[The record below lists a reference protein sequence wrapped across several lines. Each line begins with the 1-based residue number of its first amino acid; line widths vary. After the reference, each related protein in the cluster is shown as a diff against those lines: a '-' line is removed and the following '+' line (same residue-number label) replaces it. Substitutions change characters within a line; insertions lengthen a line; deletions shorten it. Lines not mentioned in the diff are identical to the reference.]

1 MSGHFDNHAH
11 SWYSNLRLLDC
22 INKPK
27 DLIDQAIKL
36 GLSGIAITDH
46 ETVSSWIEINKY
58 AKELRE
64 SNPDFT
70 IALGNEIYL
79 TDSRDMGQKYYH
91 FILLAKNAHG
101 AKGIREMSSITWM
114 NSYFDRGL
122 ERVPLLKSEL
132 WDIMERYR
140 GDIIGTTAC
149 IGGELG
155 STILNLDKCEKLED
169 TANAKRYHE
178 QIVNFLEFCKNI
190 FGDDFYLEVAPGES
204 AEQILVNKRIKKIS
218 EAFGIPMCIGS
229 DAHYLTKEDRY
240 VHKAYLNSKGGEREV
255 DAFYEF
261 TYVQSDDEV
270 REHLRPAL
278 SDDDIDRIFENSIK
292 MKDSIEFYSLERP
305 QMVPEVEVK
314 DYPKTTSWLGV
325 NNWKADE
332 LATLKSL
339 MMSDNIQERYWVNEC
354 LLAMQDKGLL
364 GDDRYWLR
372 LEEEARVKRVIG
384 EKLGTCMFAYPN
396 TLKHYVDLF
405 WECGSTV
412 GAGRGSACAALNHYL
427 LGITQLDPIEW
438 DLPFW
443 RYLNDERTELGDIDL
458 DLAPSKIQKIF
469 KEIRKERGEL
479 GLVQVCTFG
488 TEGTKSAILTACR
501 GYRSDE
507 YPNGI
512 DVDEAQ
518 YLSSL
523 VPSERGFL
531 WPIDDVV
538 NGNAEKGRKPV
549 ASFINTVNQYPGLL
563 DIITHIQGIVNK
575 RSSHASGVILFD
587 EDIYETA
594 AVMRT
599 PKGALITQWD
609 LHDQEAAGG
618 VKYDFLL
625 TSVQDIIIQTIE
637 LLQEDGQ
644 IEKDLSLREVYNKY
658 LHPSV
663 LPQNDNAM
671 WDALANGDVLGCFQ
685 FDSTVGSQAAK
696 KIRPHSAL
704 EMADANGLMRLMT
717 AGRGQETP
725 LDKYVRFKNNISLW
739 YKEMEQQGLTQQEQ
753 KTLEPYFLRSYGVP
767 PSQEQMMQIL
777 RDPAI
782 CNFTLAE
789 ANTARKI
796 VGKKQMNKI
805 PELRDKVY
813 SQAKSE
819 ALGRYVWTYGIGPQ
833 MGYSFSIIH
842 ALAYSFI
849 GMQTLYL
856 ATHFN
861 PVYWNT
867 AYLIVNTGAIDEG
880 EGVSTDYTKLA
891 KAIGEIRNAGIK
903 VSLVDINKSSFGF
916 KPDVENNQILF
927 GLKGLQNINDDL
939 ITTIIANRPYV
950 SLYDFMNRVGAG
962 KQAMIALI
970 KGGAFDCFMSRY
982 EAMVEYIWMT
992 CDRKKRLTLQNLP
1005 GLIRNNLLPQDT
1017 EERVTARRIYE
1028 FNRYLK
1034 AECKY
1039 DTQYYKLDD
1048 RAINFL
1054 NEMGYED
1061 LIIIG
1066 QYFALDVKQ
1075 WDKVYQQWM
1084 DIFRAWIKSDTEGI
1098 LNKLNTNIFM
1108 QDWNKYARGN
1118 ISSWEMEAL
1127 CFYYHEHELA
1137 HIDNNKYGFSD
1148 FFELSETPVVEKY
1161 FKRNGSNIPIFKLF
1175 TICGTCIAKNKT
1187 KSTVY
1192 LLTTSGVVPVKF
1204 RQEYMSL
1211 FDRQTFQYNED
1222 GTRTVLERSWF
1233 NRGNMI
1239 VVQGIRR
1246 ADEFVPKKYTSS
1258 TKHQLYHIDE
1268 VKADGSLVLRS
1279 ERYNGEEEEDNGQN

>member
-1 MSGHFDNHAH
+1 
-11 SWYSNLRLLDC
+11 
-22 INKPK
+22 
-27 DLIDQAIKL
+27 
-36 GLSGIAITDH
+36 
-46 ETVSSWIEINKY
+46 
-58 AKELRE
+58 
-64 SNPDFT
+64 
-70 IALGNEIYL
+70 
-79 TDSRDMGQKYYH
+79 MGQKYYH
-91 FILLAKNAHG
+91 FILIAKDAIG
-101 AKGIREMSSITWM
+101 AKGIREMSSIAWM

-132 WDIMERYR
+132 YDIMERYR
-140 GDIIGTTAC
+140 GHIIGTTAC

-155 STILNLDKCEKLED
+155 VAIMNLDKCEQLKDD
-169 TANAKRYHE
+169 TNAKRYHE
-178 QIVNFLEFCKNI
+178 QIIEFLEFCKEV
-190 FGDDFYLEVAPGES
+190 FGNDFYLEVAPGES
-204 AEQILVNKRIKKIS
+204 EEQILVNKRIKKIS
-218 EAFGIPMCIGS
+218 EAFEIPMCIGS

-261 TYVQSDDEV
+261 TYLQSDDEV
-270 REHLRPAL
+270 RQHLRPAL
-278 SDDDIDRIFENSIK
+278 SDDDIDRIFESSLK

-332 LATLKSL
+332 LVTLRSL

-354 LLAMQDKGLL
+354 LLAMQEKGLL

-469 KEIRKERGEL
+469 REIRKERGEL

-488 TEGTKSAILTACR
+488 TEGTKSAVLTACR

-523 VPSERGFL
+523 IPSERGFL

-549 ASFINTVNQYPGLL
+549 ASFISTVNQYPGLL

-587 EDIYETA
+587 SDIYETA

-644 IEKDLSLREVYNKY
+644 IEKDLTLRQVYNKY

-663 LPQNDNAM
+663 LPQNDNKM

-696 KIRPHSAL
+696 KIRPHSPM

-717 AGRGQETP
+717 AGKGQETP

-739 YKEMEQQGLTQQEQ
+739 YKEMDQQGLTKQEQ
-753 KTLEPYFLRSYGVP
+753 KVLEPYFLSSYGVP
-767 PSQEQMMQIL
+767 PSQEQMMKIL

-819 ALGRYVWTYGIGPQ
+819 ALGRYVWTFGIGPQ

-903 VSLVDINKSSFGF
+903 VSLVDINHSGFGF

-970 KGGAFDCFMSRY
+970 KGGAFDGFMSRY

-1039 DTQYYKLDD
+1039 DGAYYKLDD

-1061 LIIIG
+1061 LIISG
-1066 QYFALDVKQ
+1066 QYFALDVKK

-1098 LNKLNTNIFM
+1098 LNRLNTSIFM
-1108 QDWNKYARGN
+1108 QDWNKYAKGN

-1137 HIDNNKYGFSD
+1137 NVDKARYGLVD
-1148 FFELSETPVVEKY
+1148 FFELSENPVVEKY
-1161 FKRNGSNIPIFKLF
+1161 FKRGGSTIPIFQLF

-1204 RQEYMSL
+1204 RQEYFGL
-1211 FDRQTFQYNED
+1211 FDRQTFKYNDD
-1222 GTRTVLERSWF
+1222 GTKSVVEKSWF

-1246 ADEFVPKKYTSS
+1246 GDEFVPKKYASS
-1258 TKHQLYHIDE
+1258 TRHQLYHIDE
-1268 VKADGSLVLRS
+1268 IKADGSLVLRS
-1279 ERYNGEEEEDNGQN
+1279 ERYSGSEEEDDGQD

>member
-1 MSGHFDNHAH
+1 
-11 SWYSNLRLLDC
+11 
-22 INKPK
+22 
-27 DLIDQAIKL
+27 
-36 GLSGIAITDH
+36 
-46 ETVSSWIEINKY
+46 
-58 AKELRE
+58 
-64 SNPDFT
+64 
-70 IALGNEIYL
+70 
-79 TDSRDMGQKYYH
+79 
-91 FILLAKNAHG
+91 
-101 AKGIREMSSITWM
+101 
-114 NSYFDRGL
+114 
-122 ERVPLLKSEL
+122 
-132 WDIMERYR
+132 
-140 GDIIGTTAC
+140 
-149 IGGELG
+149 
-155 STILNLDKCEKLED
+155 
-169 TANAKRYHE
+169 
-178 QIVNFLEFCKNI
+178 
-190 FGDDFYLEVAPGES
+190 
-204 AEQILVNKRIKKIS
+204 
-218 EAFGIPMCIGS
+218 
-229 DAHYLTKEDRY
+229 
-240 VHKAYLNSKGGEREV
+240 
-255 DAFYEF
+255 
-261 TYVQSDDEV
+261 
-270 REHLRPAL
+270 
-278 SDDDIDRIFENSIK
+278 
-292 MKDSIEFYSLERP
+292 
-305 QMVPEVEVK
+305 
-314 DYPKTTSWLGV
+314 
-325 NNWKADE
+325 
-332 LATLKSL
+332 
-339 MMSDNIQERYWVNEC
+339 
-354 LLAMQDKGLL
+354 
-364 GDDRYWLR
+364 
-372 LEEEARVKRVIG
+372 
-384 EKLGTCMFAYPN
+384 
-396 TLKHYVDLF
+396 
-405 WECGSTV
+405 
-412 GAGRGSACAALNHYL
+412 
-427 LGITQLDPIEW
+427 
-438 DLPFW
+438 
-443 RYLNDERTELGDIDL
+443 
-458 DLAPSKIQKIF
+458 
-469 KEIRKERGEL
+469 
-479 GLVQVCTFG
+479 
-488 TEGTKSAILTACR
+488 
-501 GYRSDE
+501 
-507 YPNGI
+507 
-512 DVDEAQ
+512 
-518 YLSSL
+518 
-523 VPSERGFL
+523 
-531 WPIDDVV
+531 
-538 NGNAEKGRKPV
+538 
-549 ASFINTVNQYPGLL
+549 
-563 DIITHIQGIVNK
+563 
-575 RSSHASGVILFD
+575 
-587 EDIYETA
+587 
-594 AVMRT
+594 MRT

-644 IEKDLSLREVYNKY
+644 IEKNLTLREVYNKY

-663 LPQNDNAM
+663 LPKDDDKM

-696 KIRPHSAL
+696 KIRPHSPM

-717 AGRGQETP
+717 AGKGQETP

-739 YKEMEQQGLTQQEQ
+739 YKEMDQQGLTKQEQ
-753 KTLEPYFLRSYGVP
+753 KVLEPYFLSSYGVP
-767 PSQEQMMQIL
+767 PSQEQMMKIL

-819 ALGRYVWTYGIGPQ
+819 ALGKYVWTFGIGPQ

-903 VSLVDINKSSFGF
+903 VSLVDINHSGFGF
-916 KPDVENNQILF
+916 KPDIENNQILF

-950 SLYDFMNRVGAG
+950 SLYDFMNRVNAG

-970 KGGAFDCFMSRY
+970 KGGAFDSFMSRN

-1017 EERVTARRIYE
+1017 EEQRTARRIYE

-1039 DTQYYKLDD
+1039 DGVYYKLDD

-1061 LIIIG
+1061 LIIAG
-1066 QYFALDVKQ
+1066 QYFALDVKR

-1098 LNKLNTNIFM
+1098 LNKLNTTIFM
-1108 QDWNKYARGN
+1108 QDWNKYAKGN

-1127 CFYYHEHELA
+1127 CFYYHEHELSHVDA
-1137 HIDNNKYGFSD
+1137 NRYGLVD
-1148 FFELSETPVVEKY
+1148 FFTLPENPIVEKY
-1161 FKRNGSNIPIFKLF
+1161 FKRNGSNIPIFQLF
-1175 TICGTCIAKNKT
+1175 SICGTCIAKNKT

-1204 RQEYMSL
+1204 RQEYFGL
-1211 FDRQTFQYNED
+1211 FDRQTFKYNED
-1222 GTRTVLERSWF
+1222 GTKNVLEKSWF

-1246 ADEFVPKKYTSS
+1246 GDEFVPKKYASS
-1258 TKHQLYHIDE
+1258 TRHQLYHIDE
-1268 VKADGSLVLRS
+1268 IKADGSLVLRS
-1279 ERYNGEEEEDNGQN
+1279 ERYSGSEEEDDEQD